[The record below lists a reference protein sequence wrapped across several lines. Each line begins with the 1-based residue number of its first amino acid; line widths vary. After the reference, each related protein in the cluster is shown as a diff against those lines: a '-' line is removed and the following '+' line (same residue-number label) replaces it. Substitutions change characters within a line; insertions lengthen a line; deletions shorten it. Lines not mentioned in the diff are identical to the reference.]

1 MLEKASVFRSVVLII
16 LLLIGSFA
24 STSFAYGAAEIK
36 SQSANVK
43 LDQATYSIP
52 TESEELKI
60 SIRIMDSDF
69 NTSPDGVDEISQDLL
84 GAPGVGPVKIS
95 IVRGDS
101 VVLGYAGGQSS
112 NDGPLD
118 SKPLEVTPQEISQI
132 RQFGPITETSPT
144 SGIFEFD
151 FSIKN
156 TDGPESSKCPAL
168 GAAQNRFD
176 DSNSFSR
183 NCILQGDVILVEY
196 TDPTDVS
203 GSPRTVTASATFS
216 TLNPSQSYGSGSEK
230 ITVTKKVRIG
240 HPLTLLLYDNNLN
253 LDSSK
258 AESYTLDL
266 IQFESDNIRTTLGP
280 AGGVQK
286 EFNPQPSA
294 LRETGDNT
302 GIFYSVI
309 EVPRTINGQVIEVNE
324 VIEFEYTQRGLG
336 AFLVVQQGTF
346 SHEMTDM
353 IKNSGSTLDNEKI
366 TSKQTIDKICKPG
379 FAKIF
384 KHDGSPLCVKPKTAE
399 KLVERGWKRA

>member
-1 MLEKASVFRSVVLII
+1 MFEKPIIFHSIVLVF

-24 STSFAYGAAEIK
+24 STSLVYGDAEIK
-36 SQSANVK
+36 SQSANVQ
-43 LDQATYSIP
+43 LDKTTYSIP

-60 SIRIMDSDF
+60 SIHIIDNDF
-69 NTSPDGVDEISQDLL
+69 NVSPDGIDAISQDLL
-84 GAPGVGPVKIS
+84 GEPGVGPVKIS

-118 SKPLEVTPQEISQI
+118 SKPLAVTPLEKSQI
-132 RQFGPITETSPT
+132 RQFGSIKETSPS

-176 DSNSFSR
+176 DSNEFSR
-183 NCILQGDVILVEY
+183 NCILGGDVLLVEY
-196 TDPTDVS
+196 TDPTDAS
-203 GSPRTVTASATFS
+203 GNSRTVTASATFS
-216 TLNPSQSYGSGSEK
+216 VLNPSQSYGSGSEK
-230 ITVTKKVRIG
+230 ITITKNVRIG
-240 HPLTLLLYDNNLN
+240 HPLTLLLYDSNLN
-253 LDSSK
+253 LDSSR
-258 AESYTLDL
+258 AETYTLDL
-266 IQFESDNIRTTLGP
+266 IQFESKNIRTTLGP

-286 EFNPQPSA
+286 EFNPKPST

-309 EVPRTINGQVIEVNE
+309 EVPRTINGKRIDVDEK
-324 VIEFEYTQRGLG
+324 IEFEYIQRGLG

-346 SHEMTDM
+346 SPEMVNM
-353 IKNSGSTLDNEKI
+353 IDNSRSIENEK
-366 TSKQTIDKICKPG
+366 SYVKQTIEKICKPG
-379 FAKIF
+379 FVKIL
-384 KHDGSPLCVKPKTAE
+384 KYDDTPVCVKPTTAE
-399 KLVERGWKRA
+399 KLIERGWKRA